1 MHHIIVMAD
10 SECFEVHEDRESFFT
25 DRRQSDR
32 RISREEYYDKMEK
45 LEAAT
50 VHMDLMPF

>member
-1 MHHIIVMAD
+1 MHHII
-10 SECFEVHEDRESFFT
+10 SQFSIRESFFT